1 MNEKKI
7 RSVLD
12 TTPLD
17 KFLNK
22 LKEYSTLESVDVENK
37 IEGVESG
44 ISIENDEDKFN
55 IDRLLVRK
63 TKTVKFG

>member
-1 MNEKKI
+1 
-7 RSVLD
+7 VLD